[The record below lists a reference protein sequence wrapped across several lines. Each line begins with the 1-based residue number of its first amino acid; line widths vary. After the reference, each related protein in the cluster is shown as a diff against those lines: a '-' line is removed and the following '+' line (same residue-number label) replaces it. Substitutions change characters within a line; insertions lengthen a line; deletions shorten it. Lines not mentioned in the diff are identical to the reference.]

1 MTKSHHQNSLVL
13 EALSDFVFPKSCALC
28 PNHGEI
34 VCKDCEIELKKS
46 IPRCIVCSR
55 DNILGKTCPLCLK
68 KDSPKLTISVFSY
81 KRGAKDLIKAF
92 KYDDITSLRTFF
104 AKRLA
109 NIIKTISDYK
119 NYTIVPI
126 PLAPSRQRYRGY
138 NQSELL
144 SREVAKILKLPFN
157 NCLTRIESRHSQ
169 VSSLSKQERMK
180 NIKGVFISTEKSPEK
195 VLLLD
200 DVITTGATMCEAS
213 KTLTKA
219 GAKEIIS
226 CSVAT

>member
-13 EALSDFVFPKSCALC
+13 ESLSDFIFPKSCVLC

-55 DNILGKTCPLCLK
+55 DNILGKTCPSCLK
-68 KDSPKLTISVFSY
+68 KDSPKLTISVFAY
-81 KRGAKDLIKAF
+81 KRGAKDLIKSF
-92 KYDDITSLRTFF
+92 KYEDITSLKSFF
-104 AKRLA
+104 AKRLVS
-109 NIIKTISDYK
+109 IVKTLPDYK

-126 PLAPSRQRYRGY
+126 PLASSRKRFRGY

-144 SREVAKILKLPFN
+144 AREVSRTLRLPFYS
-157 NCLTRIESRHSQ
+157 CLARVESRHPQ

-213 KTLTKA
+213 KVLTKA
-219 GAKEIIS
+219 GAKEIVS
-226 CSVAT
+226 CSVAM